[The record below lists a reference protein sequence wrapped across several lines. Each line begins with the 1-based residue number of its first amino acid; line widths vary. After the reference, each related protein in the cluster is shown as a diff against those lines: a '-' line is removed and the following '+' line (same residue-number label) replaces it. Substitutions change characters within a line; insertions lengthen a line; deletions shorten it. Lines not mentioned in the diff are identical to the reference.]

1 MKQYYSFGGSS
12 DPNFRY
18 RVEVREVTSAMLAW
32 CIEYPATDPDFE
44 RYYYSYNDR
53 GIPVFQF
60 ETEKPAIIFRLKF
73 E

>member
-18 RVEVREVTSAMLAW
+18 RVEVREFTDEMFEW
-32 CIEYPATDPDFE
+32 CDAYLTADPDFE
-44 RYYYSYNDR
+44 RYYAYLYYDR
-53 GIPVFQF
+53 PVFQF
-60 ETEKPAIIFRLKF
+60 ETERPAVMFRLKF